1 MSLVRNVQ
9 AAASGY
15 VVAFVGIVLVLLF
28 AKELLIPFAFAL
40 VLSLLLLPAVSWLQ
54 KRGISRKLAVL
65 MMSALTCVVLI
76 GGAYGLSRELLNVAE
91 TLPHYRANIE
101 AKVGTL
107 HSSAERSLEEAIA
120 MLEDLSGKLSAGGPA
135 TQTDAMP
142 VRVVGTK
149 SDQLLATEKL
159 VGQVLY
165 PLGEIFVVIIFTIY
179 MLMNWDDLRHRL
191 LLLAGMANI
200 NLMTRA
206 LDDATTR
213 ISRYLVMQLQVNAC
227 YGFLFGLGLAFLHV
241 PDATLWGV
249 IAGALRIVPFVGTMT
264 GMLLPLVLSIAVSS
278 GWLAPLGVFGLF
290 LLLEIP
296 AVNFVEPWLFSSRT
310 GISSLALLAS
320 AIFWS
325 MLWGWPGLILST
337 PLTVCVVVLGRHVPQ
352 LSFLHSLLGTNA
364 KLSPA
369 AHLYERLLAMDQV
382 EAWSIAEK
390 YLESKPL
397 AKLYDSVVIPVL
409 SLAEEDTHKGA
420 LDALQ
425 SKFVLLSLGELVAR
439 LTGYHSKAGDDDRSD
454 SSVRMDALRAPLQK
468 EFAVVCLTAGG
479 HATELSTMMLT
490 QLLERA
496 GHQTVMFMPDT
507 ISDDILAAL
516 AIEKDTVIFI
526 SALPPFAFAQARA
539 VCQRVRTL
547 MPDNRIAMALWG
559 STEDGE
565 EVLERFGSK
574 RPTVV
579 LGSFS
584 NAVRQVRLWQRA
596 TRNVS

>member
-1 MSLVRNVQ
+1 MSLVKNVQ
-9 AAASGY
+9 SAVGGY
-15 VVAFVGIVLVLLF
+15 VVGFVGIVLLLLF
-28 AKELLIPFAFAL
+28 AKELLIPLAFAL

-54 KRGISRKLAVL
+54 KRGISRKFAVL
-65 MMSALTCVVLI
+65 MMSSLTCAILL
-76 GGAYGLSRELLNVAE
+76 GGAYDLSRQLLNVAE

-101 AKVGTL
+101 GKVGAL
-107 HSSAERSLEEAIA
+107 HSSAERSLEAAIT
-120 MLEDLSGKLSAGGPA
+120 LVEDVSGNLAGGTPA
-135 TQTDAMP
+135 RTDALP
-142 VRVVGTK
+142 VRVVGPK

-159 VGQVLY
+159 AGEVLY

-191 LLLAGMANI
+191 LLLAGMSNI

-206 LDDATTR
+206 LDDATAR

-227 YGFLFGLGLAFLHV
+227 YGFLFGVGLAALGV
-241 PDATLWGV
+241 PEAALWGV
-249 IAGALRIVPFVGTMT
+249 IAGALRIVPFVGTLT
-264 GMLLPLVLSIAVSS
+264 GMLLPLVLSIALSS
-278 GWLAPLGVFGLF
+278 GWLVPLGVFGLF

-325 MLWGWPGLILST
+325 MIWGWPGLILST
-337 PLTVCVVVLGRHVPQ
+337 PLTVCLVVVGRHVPQ

-382 EAWSIAEK
+382 EALSIAEK
-390 YLESKPL
+390 YLENKPL
-397 AKLYDSVVIPVL
+397 VKLYDSVVIPVL

-420 LDALQ
+420 LDTLQ

-439 LTGYHSKAGDDDRSD
+439 LTGYQSKAGDDDRSD
-454 SSVRMDALRAPLQK
+454 SSVRLDALRAPHHK

-479 HATELSTMMLT
+479 QATELTTLMLT
-490 QLLERA
+490 QLLERE
-496 GHQTVMFMPDT
+496 GHQTVMFMPET
-507 ISDDILAAL
+507 ISDDILSAL
-516 AIEKDTVIFI
+516 AAEKDTVIFI

-539 VCQRVRTL
+539 VCQRVRTQ

-559 STEDGE
+559 SLEDGE
-565 EVLERFGSK
+565 ELLERFGTK

-584 NAVRQVRLWQRA
+584 NAVRQVRSWQRA
-596 TRNVS
+596 TRNM

>member
-1 MSLVRNVQ
+1 MSLVRNIQ
-9 AAASGY
+9 SAASGY
-15 VVAFVGIVLVLLF
+15 VVGFVGIVLLLLF
-28 AKELLIPFAFAL
+28 AKELLIPLAFAL

-54 KRGISRKLAVL
+54 KRGISRKFAVL
-65 MMSALTCVVLI
+65 MMSALTCVILL
-76 GGAYGLSRELLNVAE
+76 GGAYVLSRQLLNVAE

-101 AKVGTL
+101 AKVGSL
-107 HSSAERSLEEAIA
+107 HSSAQRSLETAIA
-120 MLEDLSGKLSAGGPA
+120 LVEDVTGNLAGGPA
-135 TQTDAMP
+135 AQTDAMP

-159 VGQVLY
+159 AGQVLY

-191 LLLAGMANI
+191 LLLAGMSNI

-206 LDDATTR
+206 LDDATAR

-227 YGFLFGLGLAFLHV
+227 YGLLFGVGLAALGV

-249 IAGALRIVPFVGTMT
+249 IAGALRIVPFVGTLT

-278 GWLAPLGVFGLF
+278 GWLVPLGVLGLF

-337 PLTVCVVVLGRHVPQ
+337 PLTVCLVVVGRHVPQ

-382 EAWSIAEK
+382 EALSIAEK

-397 AKLYDSVVIPVL
+397 VKLYDSVIVPVL

-425 SKFVLLSLGELVAR
+425 SKFVLLSMGELVAR
-439 LTGYHSKAGDDDRSD
+439 LTSYRSKASDDDRSD
-454 SSVRMDALRAPLQK
+454 SSVKLDALRAPHQK

-479 HATELSTMMLT
+479 HATELTTLMLT
-490 QLLERA
+490 QLIERE

-507 ISDDILAAL
+507 ISDDILSAL
-516 AIEKDTVIFI
+516 AAEKDTVIFI

-565 EVLERFGSK
+565 DLLERFGTK

-579 LGSFS
+579 LNSFS
-584 NAVRQVRLWQRA
+584 NAVRQVRSWRRA
-596 TRNVS
+596 TRNV